1 MRYQIVRTQSLPSEA
16 PEVSIRVELRLFK
29 KSELDAV
36 MKALI
41 PDNIN
46 FPKALSM
53 KIFPKGNILVL
64 EVLSKAGINT
74 LLNTIDEVLEHI
86 SVAKKVIDNA

>member
-1 MRYQIVRTQSLPSEA
+1 
-16 PEVSIRVELRLFK
+16 
-29 KSELDAV
+29 

-46 FPKALSM
+46 FPKGLSM
-53 KIFPKGNILVL
+53 KIFSQDNVLVL
-64 EVLSKAGINT
+64 DALSKTGIYT

-86 SVAKKVIDNA
+86 SIAKKVIEDA

>member
-1 MRYQIVRTQSLPSEA
+1 MHVE
-16 PEVSIRVELRLFK
+16 IRLSQ
-29 KSELDAV
+29 KSELHAI

-46 FPKALSM
+46 FPKGLSM
-53 KIFPKGNILVL
+53 KIFSQDNVLVL
-64 EVLSKAGINT
+64 DASSKTGIYT

-86 SVAKKVIDNA
+86 SIAKKVIDDA